1 MFSKIDFFMTYVIET
16 ANLIFARIVILAWCI
31 RRCCFVNVGQQ
42 LYKFQTNN
50 E

>member
-1 MFSKIDFFMTYVIET
+1 MTYVIET
-16 ANLIFARIVILAWCI
+16 VNLIFARTVILACI
-31 RRCCFVNVGQQ
+31 RRYCFVNVGKE